1 MPSGAVPG
9 ERRGGRQ
16 KGTPNKATAKKK
28 ADLQEALKLAFA
40 ALGPDGIDE
49 LSPAELLRFASREAA
64 KAGFIQAAASLAKD
78 AAPYFNARPS
88 AAPLPGDETV
98 QRQSYIVAPEQAES
112 MEAWTQEAKTIL
124 AEKSGA
130 PNPDLKPSC

>member
-1 MPSGAVPG
+1 MLSLTIQHQRFCAAGTLPFLAADFFDFRPL
-9 ERRGGRQ
+9 RGDE
-16 KGTPNKATAKKK
+16 TVFLFFNFVE
-28 ADLQEALKLAFA
+28 QE
-40 ALGPDGIDE
+40 P
-49 LSPAELLRFASREAA
+49 
-64 KAGFIQAAASLAKD
+64 
-78 AAPYFNARPS
+78 
-88 AAPLPGDETV
+88 PGDETV